1 MSASRPAGWTRFGN
15 CWIRLETRKGGK
27 PLAIGGFQKI
37 LKVVNEAET
46 LAEAKDTFVAQWGA
60 MGSSW
65 GINRTM
71 AQIHALLLISPEP
84 MSTDEIME
92 ELHISRGNANTNL
105 RDLVGWGLIKSVI
118 RKGERKEYFEAEKDI
133 WKMFCTIARER
144 KRREVAPA
152 LEVLESCS
160 EMTEEL
166 ESDEARK
173 FNQQMSELGDFMRL
187 GDRVME
193 GIAAMEESR
202 VVAMARAMFGK

>member
-1 MSASRPAGWTRFGN
+1 MN
-15 CWIRLETRKGGK
+15 DE
-27 PLAIGGFQKI
+27 
-37 LKVVNEAET
+37 EA
-46 LAEAKDTFVAQWGA
+46 LAEARDNFVTQWGA

-71 AQIHALLLISPEP
+71 AQIHALLLISAEP
-84 MSTDEIME
+84 LSTDQIME

-133 WKMFCTIARER
+133 WKMFCIIARER

-152 LEVLESCS
+152 LEVLTDCS
-160 EMTEEL
+160 QKTSGL
-166 ESDEARK
+166 QTDEAQAFHK
-173 FNQQMSELGDFMRL
+173 QMSELADFLKL

-193 GIAAMEESR
+193 GIAAMEENK